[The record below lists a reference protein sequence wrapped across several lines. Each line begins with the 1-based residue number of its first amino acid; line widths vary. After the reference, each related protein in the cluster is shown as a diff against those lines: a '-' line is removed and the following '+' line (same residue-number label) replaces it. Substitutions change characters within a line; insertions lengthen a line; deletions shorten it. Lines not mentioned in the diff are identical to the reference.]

1 MEYIISALWFA
12 LECVAFFLFASA
24 FLPYRYNRKRTI
36 LMALCMCTLLL
47 FSQSFPL
54 PALVLRLCAL
64 IFGLCLIVFLFKGRL
79 ALRLFIGLLDY
90 IIVAAMDAIV
100 LFGASTILRISL
112 DELVWKKGMYTV
124 LVTAGKILSV
134 FLAWLVTRLH
144 PFHKLHPLRPKWML
158 LVSFFPLTSLFML
171 MALFL
176 ICRDQRDLTQPVAF
190 FCIFLGIAN
199 VAIVYVVSLI
209 EQDTEVK
216 QQNNILSQQMEI
228 QTASI
233 LALDKAYRQQRQTTH
248 DFQNHLCTISDLLA
262 QKSYET
268 AAKYV
273 RELSQAQTSRIL
285 IVNTH
290 HPIIDAILN
299 QKYQMAVESQIEMRF
314 CINDL
319 SGIQLSASELV
330 VLLSNLLDNAIEAC
344 RRIDTERLNRCT
356 ILENDGS
363 FLSIRNTSL
372 PVLITEHGIATT
384 KASASEHGYGLPS
397 VCRILD
403 GLHAELCIQLRR
415 RLVSVHSGNPQQIRN
430 IPTTRW
436 FREV

>member
-24 FLPYRYNRKRTI
+24 FLPYRYNCKRTI

-124 LVTAGKILSV
+124 LVTAGKILSI

-171 MALFL
+171 MVLFL

-344 RRIDTERLNRCT
+344 RRIDTERLIRCT

-403 GLHAELCIQLRR
+403 GLHAEYAYNYENGWFQFTAE
-415 RLVSVHSGNPQQIRN
+415 
-430 IPTTRW
+430 IPKK
-436 FREV
+436 

>member
-158 LVSFFPLTSLFML
+158 LVSFFPLTSLFLL

-344 RRIDTERLNRCT
+344 RRIDTERLIRCT

-403 GLHAELCIQLRR
+403 GLHAEYAYNYENGWFQFTAE
-415 RLVSVHSGNPQQIRN
+415 
-430 IPTTRW
+430 IPKK
-436 FREV
+436 

>member
-285 IVNTH
+285 FVNTH

-344 RRIDTERLNRCT
+344 RRIDTERLIRCT

-403 GLHAELCIQLRR
+403 GLHAEYAYNYENGWFQFTAE
-415 RLVSVHSGNPQQIRN
+415 
-430 IPTTRW
+430 IPKK
-436 FREV
+436 

>member
-273 RELSQAQTSRIL
+273 RELSQAQTSRVL

-319 SGIQLSASELV
+319 SSIQLSASELV

-344 RRIDTERLNRCT
+344 RRVETERLIRCT
-356 ILENDGS
+356 ILENDGA

-403 GLHAELCIQLRR
+403 GLHAEYAYNYENGWFQFAAE
-415 RLVSVHSGNPQQIRN
+415 
-430 IPTTRW
+430 IPKK
-436 FREV
+436 

>member
-1 MEYIISALWFA
+1 MERCADMEYIISALWFA

-344 RRIDTERLNRCT
+344 RRIDTERLIRCT

-403 GLHAELCIQLRR
+403 GLHAEYAYNYEDGWFQFAAE
-415 RLVSVHSGNPQQIRN
+415 
-430 IPTTRW
+430 IPSK
-436 FREV
+436 

>member
-1 MEYIISALWFA
+1 MERCADMEYIISALWFA

-344 RRIDTERLNRCT
+344 RRIDTERLIRCT
-356 ILENDGS
+356 ILENDGF

-403 GLHAELCIQLRR
+403 GLHAEYAYNYEDGWFQFTAE
-415 RLVSVHSGNPQQIRN
+415 
-430 IPTTRW
+430 IPSK
-436 FREV
+436 

>member
-209 EQDTEVK
+209 DTKV
-216 QQNNILSQQMEI
+216 
-228 QTASI
+228 
-233 LALDKAYRQQRQTTH
+233 
-248 DFQNHLCTISDLLA
+248 
-262 QKSYET
+262 
-268 AAKYV
+268 
-273 RELSQAQTSRIL
+273 
-285 IVNTH
+285 
-290 HPIIDAILN
+290 
-299 QKYQMAVESQIEMRF
+299 
-314 CINDL
+314 
-319 SGIQLSASELV
+319 
-330 VLLSNLLDNAIEAC
+330 
-344 RRIDTERLNRCT
+344 
-356 ILENDGS
+356 
-363 FLSIRNTSL
+363 
-372 PVLITEHGIATT
+372 
-384 KASASEHGYGLPS
+384 
-397 VCRILD
+397 
-403 GLHAELCIQLRR
+403 
-415 RLVSVHSGNPQQIRN
+415 
-430 IPTTRW
+430 
-436 FREV
+436 

>member
-171 MALFL
+171 MVLFL
-176 ICRDQRDLTQPVAF
+176 VCRDQRDLTQPVAF

-233 LALDKAYRQQRQTTH
+233 LALDKAYRRQRQTTH

-319 SGIQLSASELV
+319 SGIRLSASELV

-344 RRIDTERLNRCT
+344 RRIDTERLIRCT

-403 GLHAELCIQLRR
+403 GLHAEYAYNYENGWFQFTAE
-415 RLVSVHSGNPQQIRN
+415 
-430 IPTTRW
+430 IPKK
-436 FREV
+436 

>member
-1 MEYIISALWFA
+1 MERCADMEYIISALWFA

-248 DFQNHLCTISDLLA
+248 DFQNHLYTISDLLA

-344 RRIDTERLNRCT
+344 RHIDTERLIRCT

-403 GLHAELCIQLRR
+403 GLHAEYAYNYENGWFQFTAE
-415 RLVSVHSGNPQQIRN
+415 
-430 IPTTRW
+430 IPKK
-436 FREV
+436 

>member
-24 FLPYRYNRKRTI
+24 FLPYRYNRRRTI
-36 LMALCMCTLLL
+36 LIALCICVLLL

-54 PALVLRLCAL
+54 PALVLRLCGL
-64 IFGLCLIVFLFKGRL
+64 IVGLCLIVFLFKGRL
-79 ALRLFIGLLDY
+79 VQRLFIGLLDY
-90 IIVAAMDAIV
+90 IIIAAMDAIV

-144 PFHKLHPLRPKWML
+144 PFHRLHPLRPKWML
-158 LVSFFPLTSLFML
+158 LVSSFPLTSLFML

-248 DFQNHLCTISDLLA
+248 DFQNHLCTISDLLS
-262 QKSYET
+262 QGSYET

-290 HPIIDAILN
+290 HPMIDAILN
-299 QKYQMAVESQIEMRF
+299 QKYQMAIESQIEMQF

-344 RRIDTERLNRCT
+344 QRINTERQIRCT
-356 ILENDGS
+356 ILEKDIL
-363 FLSIRNTSL
+363 FLSIRNTSP
-372 PVLITEHGIATT
+372 PVFITERGIATT

-403 GLHAELCIQLRR
+403 GLHAEYVYHYENGWFQFTAE
-415 RLVSVHSGNPQQIRN
+415 
-430 IPTTRW
+430 IPKK
-436 FREV
+436 

>member
-112 DELVWKKGMYTV
+112 DELVWKKGMYTA

-344 RRIDTERLNRCT
+344 RRIDTERLIRCT

-403 GLHAELCIQLRR
+403 GLHAEYAYNYENGWFQFTAE
-415 RLVSVHSGNPQQIRN
+415 
-430 IPTTRW
+430 IPKK
-436 FREV
+436 

>member
-176 ICRDQRDLTQPVAF
+176 ICTDQRDLTQPVAF

-344 RRIDTERLNRCT
+344 RRVDAERLIQCT
-356 ILENDGS
+356 ILENDGA

-403 GLHAELCIQLRR
+403 GLHAEYAYNYENGWFQFTAE
-415 RLVSVHSGNPQQIRN
+415 
-430 IPTTRW
+430 IPKK
-436 FREV
+436 

>member
-144 PFHKLHPLRPKWML
+144 PFLKLHPLRPKWML

-344 RRIDTERLNRCT
+344 RRIDTERLIRCT

-403 GLHAELCIQLRR
+403 GLHAEYAYNYENGWFQFTAE
-415 RLVSVHSGNPQQIRN
+415 
-430 IPTTRW
+430 IPKK
-436 FREV
+436 

>member
-1 MEYIISALWFA
+1 M
-12 LECVAFFLFASA
+12 
-24 FLPYRYNRKRTI
+24 
-36 LMALCMCTLLL
+36 
-47 FSQSFPL
+47 
-54 PALVLRLCAL
+54 
-64 IFGLCLIVFLFKGRL
+64 
-79 ALRLFIGLLDY
+79 LDY
-90 IIVAAMDAIV
+90 ILIAAMDAIV
-100 LFGASTILRISL
+100 LFGASTLLRISL

-144 PFHKLHPLRPKWML
+144 PFHRIHPLRPKWML
-158 LVSFFPLTSLFML
+158 LVSLFPLTSLFML

-199 VAIVYVVSLI
+199 VAIVYVISLI
-209 EQDTEVK
+209 ERDTEVK
-216 QQNNILSQQMEI
+216 QQINILSQQMEI

-248 DFQNHLCTISDLLA
+248 DFQNHLCTISDLLS
-262 QKSYET
+262 QKSYEA

-273 RELSQAQTSRIL
+273 QELSQTQTSRIL

-299 QKYQMAVESQIEMRF
+299 QKYQMAVESQIEMQF

-344 RRIDTERLNRCT
+344 RRVETERLIRCT
-356 ILENDGS
+356 ILESDDF

-403 GLHAELCIQLRR
+403 GLHAEYAYNYEDGWFQFAAE
-415 RLVSVHSGNPQQIRN
+415 
-430 IPTTRW
+430 IPSK
-436 FREV
+436 

>member
-248 DFQNHLCTISDLLA
+248 DFQNHLYTISDLLA

-344 RRIDTERLNRCT
+344 RHIDTERLIRCT

-403 GLHAELCIQLRR
+403 GLHAEYAYNYEDGWFQFTAE
-415 RLVSVHSGNPQQIRN
+415 
-430 IPTTRW
+430 IPKK
-436 FREV
+436 

>member
-158 LVSFFPLTSLFML
+158 IVSFFPLTSLFML

-176 ICRDQRDLTQPVAF
+176 ICRDQRDLTQSVAF

-344 RRIDTERLNRCT
+344 RRIDTERLIRCT

-403 GLHAELCIQLRR
+403 GLHAEYAYNYENGWFQFTAE
-415 RLVSVHSGNPQQIRN
+415 
-430 IPTTRW
+430 IPKK
-436 FREV
+436 

>member
-36 LMALCMCTLLL
+36 LMALCMCTILL

-344 RRIDTERLNRCT
+344 RRIDTERLIRCT

-403 GLHAELCIQLRR
+403 GLHAEYAYNYENGWFQFTAE
-415 RLVSVHSGNPQQIRN
+415 
-430 IPTTRW
+430 IPKK
-436 FREV
+436 

>member
-158 LVSFFPLTSLFML
+158 LVSFFPLTSPFML

-248 DFQNHLCTISDLLA
+248 DFQNHLYTISDLLA

-344 RRIDTERLNRCT
+344 RHIDTERLIRCT

-403 GLHAELCIQLRR
+403 GLHAEYAYNYENGWFQFTAE
-415 RLVSVHSGNPQQIRN
+415 
-430 IPTTRW
+430 IPKK
-436 FREV
+436 

>member
-299 QKYQMAVESQIEMRF
+299 QKYQMAVELQIEMRF

-344 RRIDTERLNRCT
+344 RRIDTERLIRCT

-403 GLHAELCIQLRR
+403 GLHAEYAYNYENGWFQFTAE
-415 RLVSVHSGNPQQIRN
+415 
-430 IPTTRW
+430 IPKK
-436 FREV
+436 

>member
-112 DELVWKKGMYTV
+112 DELVWKKGIYTV

-344 RRIDTERLNRCT
+344 RRIDTERLIRCT

-403 GLHAELCIQLRR
+403 GLHAEYAYNYENGWFQFTAE
-415 RLVSVHSGNPQQIRN
+415 
-430 IPTTRW
+430 IPKK
-436 FREV
+436 

>member
-1 MEYIISALWFA
+1 MERCADMEYIISALWFA

-344 RRIDTERLNRCT
+344 RRIDTERLIRCT

-403 GLHAELCIQLRR
+403 GLHAEYAYNYENGWFQFAAE
-415 RLVSVHSGNPQQIRN
+415 
-430 IPTTRW
+430 IPSK
-436 FREV
+436 

>member
-216 QQNNILSQQMEI
+216 QQNNNLSQQMEI

-344 RRIDTERLNRCT
+344 RRIDTERLIRCT

-403 GLHAELCIQLRR
+403 GLHAEYAYNYENGWFQFTAE
-415 RLVSVHSGNPQQIRN
+415 
-430 IPTTRW
+430 IPKK
-436 FREV
+436 